1 MELRQAHLDLR
12 KKQDEATA
20 LRRATR
26 AVAQRGGGPPPPE
39 ASPPA
44 QEEVL
49 FDRKV
54 STCMSVACFCQQ
66 YSFVARWEAV
76 EGTEEAHRSEE
87 TDGEDQDPH
96 LPGIFRMW
104 RLHGRGFVSLLQF
117 VLLHVGWG

>member
-1 MELRQAHLDLR
+1 MELRQAHLDLRTNCPVSLEPGGNCITPVSSIRR

-49 FDRKV
+49 FDGKV
-54 STCMSVACFCQQ
+54 N
-66 YSFVARWEAV
+66 RN
-76 EGTEEAHRSEE
+76 
-87 TDGEDQDPH
+87 D
-96 LPGIFRMW
+96 
-104 RLHGRGFVSLLQF
+104 HG
-117 VLLHVGWG
+117 